1 MRYINQ
7 EYITNTLE
15 EKIMM
20 TLNNDLA
27 FINAVLCFQYE
38 SFFLVNDLILLTK
51 ITFF

>member
-1 MRYINQ
+1 MQKDYQNIKDTMRYINQ

-27 FINAVLCFQYE
+27 FINAVLCF
-38 SFFLVNDLILLTK
+38 SI
-51 ITFF
+51 